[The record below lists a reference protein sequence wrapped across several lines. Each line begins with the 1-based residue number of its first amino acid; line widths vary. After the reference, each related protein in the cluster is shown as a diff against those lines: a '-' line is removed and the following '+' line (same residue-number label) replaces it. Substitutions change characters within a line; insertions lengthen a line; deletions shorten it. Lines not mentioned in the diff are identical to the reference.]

1 MLLGVCASEF
11 EACLV
16 YSEVLQLHKIHF
28 AVGPAAEL
36 SEAGTAFSKEIRDM
50 KRHLREV
57 GTEDDLHAK
66 GDAG

>member
-1 MLLGVCASEF
+1 M
-11 EACLV
+11 